1 MLSIS
6 GAVLASPEGGAPP
19 PNVLGVPMDE
29 FIIGLVAFLVVFFVL
44 GKFALPKISE
54 ALKKRTEAIEGGIQ
68 RAEEAEAK
76 ANGMLDQYQRKISGA
91 HDEAAAIRAKA
102 ESDGRQIVSDAKAQA
117 EVERAAI
124 TTRAEAQ
131 LGAERTQT
139 VAALRRDV
147 GGMAVD
153 LAGRI
158 VGEALQDDARAK
170 AVVDRFIAELE
181 HAAAKAGQPG

>member
-6 GAVLASPEGGAPP
+6 AVVLASSEGSAPP

-29 FIIGLVAFLVVFFVL
+29 FIVGMAAFLIVFGVL
-44 GKFALPKISE
+44 AKFALPSISE
-54 ALKKRTEAIEGGIQ
+54 ALKKRTDAIEGGLK
-68 RAEEAEAK
+68 RAEEAETAAK
-76 ANGMLDQYQRKISGA
+76 GMLDQYQNKIAGA
-91 HDEAAAIRAKA
+91 HDEAAGIRAKA
-102 ESDGRQIVSDAKAQA
+102 ESDGRQIVGDAKAQA

-124 TTRAEAQ
+124 AARAEAQ

-139 VAALRRDV
+139 LAALRRDV

-158 VGEALQDDARAK
+158 VGEAMQDDKRAN

-181 HAAAKAGQPG
+181 RVATESGQR